1 MARYIALPT
10 VIGGPG
16 GERRKQK
23 RFASLQT
30 WLLNGEGRRRDK
42 SLLSPVRSVTFL
54 STWLVMHLPIAALLS
69 LVPTL
74 VASYSK
80 TFVVPHVDGQD
91 DTPALKAVLAN
102 YSSDAQILFQR
113 GVSYNIWT
121 PINFGSLTN
130 VEISIQGNLSYPTD
144 IATIQNIVADTS
156 IYTGFWFDI
165 QGTNVTLKGNTE
177 PNWGWV
183 DGHGQQW
190 WDAMNQTNRPHGWR
204 FKVTNGI
211 IKDMKLWK
219 SIAWNFSLSGAKNVR
234 AFQNT
239 IKCLSDTDSFPFNT
253 DGFAV
258 GGTDL
263 VVENNYIYN
272 GDDCVT
278 AGNGATNVLFQN
290 NYCEGGHGLSIGSLG
305 SGGAAHYVTNVTFQN
320 VVMKNHLYGARFK
333 SWTGGNGLAAN
344 ITWRN
349 IVLQHVKFPIYVTQN
364 YWDQGKGPKPNSTS
378 TTSTHL
384 QNILFDNFSG
394 DIDDS
399 GTVEGTCISDPCWY
413 YVPGATGEESIIFD
427 LYPGTATNVVARHV
441 NGIRTDKGVPVRVMC
456 DNSTITSDPGF
467 VCQNGPFVPTPV
479 GYL

>member
-1 MARYIALPT
+1 MGKGEDATSLFSAQFVAFLP
-10 VIGGPG
+10 
-16 GERRKQK
+16 
-23 RFASLQT
+23 A
-30 WLLNGEGRRRDK
+30 
-42 SLLSPVRSVTFL
+42 
-54 STWLVMHLPIAALLS
+54 WLVMHLPIAALLT

-121 PINFGSLTN
+121 PINFGKLTN
-130 VEISIQGNLSYPTD
+130 VEISVQGNLSYPTS
-144 IATIQNIVADTS
+144 IATIQSIVANTT
-156 IYTGFWFDI
+156 IYSGFWFDI

-177 PNWGWV
+177 PQWGWV

-211 IKDMKLWK
+211 IQDMKLWK
-219 SIAWNFSLSGAKNVR
+219 SVAWNFSLSGAKNVR

-239 IKCLSDTDSFPFNT
+239 IKCISDSTSFPFNT

-305 SGGAAHYVTNVTFQN
+305 SGGATDYVTNVTFQN

-333 SWTGGNGLAAN
+333 SWTGGNGLASN

-378 TTSTHL
+378 TNSTHL

-399 GTVEGTCISDPCWY
+399 GTVEGTCITDPCWY
-413 YVPGATGEESIIFD
+413 YVPGATGEESVIFD
-427 LYPGTATNVVARHV
+427 LYPGTATNIVARHI

-456 DNSTITSDPGF
+456 DNTTITSDPGF
-467 VCQNGPFVPTPV
+467 VCQNGPFVATPV

>member
-1 MARYIALPT
+1 
-10 VIGGPG
+10 
-16 GERRKQK
+16 
-23 RFASLQT
+23 
-30 WLLNGEGRRRDK
+30 
-42 SLLSPVRSVTFL
+42 
-54 STWLVMHLPIAALLS
+54 
-69 LVPTL
+69 
-74 VASYSK
+74 
-80 TFVVPHVDGQD
+80 
-91 DTPALKAVLAN
+91 
-102 YSSDAQILFQR
+102 

-121 PINFGSLTN
+121 PINFGTLTN
-130 VEISIQGNLSYPTD
+130 VEISVQGNLSYPTN
-144 IATIQNIVADTS
+144 ITTIQNIVANTT

-165 QGTNVTLKGNTE
+165 AGTNVTLKGNTE
-177 PNWGWV
+177 PQWGWV

-211 IKDMKLWK
+211 IQDMKLWK
-219 SIAWNFSLSGAKNVR
+219 SIAWNFSLAGAKNVR

-239 IKCLSDTDSFPFNT
+239 IKCISDSSSFPFNT

-258 GGTDL
+258 GGTNL

-305 SGGAAHYVTNVTFQN
+305 SGGSASYVTNVTFQN

-333 SWTGGNGLAAN
+333 SWTGGQGLASN

-384 QNILFDNFSG
+384 ENVLFDNFSG
-394 DIDDS
+394 DIDDLPEALEVLRVPAFPTLA
-399 GTVEGTCISDPCWY
+399 GTMFL
-413 YVPGATGEESIIFD
+413 VPPAKSPSSSTFTLEPAT
-427 LYPGTATNVVARHV
+427 TNIVARHV
-441 NGIRTDKGVPVRVMC
+441 NGIRTDKGVPVQVMC

-467 VCQNGPFVPTPV
+467 VCQNGPFIPTPV
-479 GYL
+479 GYM